1 MREEEQ
7 EAHRQWL
14 VMVGTARPREDCVAK
29 EATEEPSTAMGVEA
43 AWMGVWWRWLGG
55 ARTAVRPGD
64 GQ

>member
-43 AWMGVWWRWLGG
+43 AWMGVWWRWLGE
-55 ARTAVRPGD
+55 PG
-64 GQ
+64 QQ